1 MRYHHEKPSVY
12 ASVYGN
18 IYECEHPVYN
28 KCTLFK
34 IDQNGLSVIQQRYD
48 NTTKKTWWGEIDP
61 WLTDPIYLHP
71 KFMDFSMYVLIN
83 PLADYIQQLLYDKSC
98 GL

>member
-18 IYECEHPVYN
+18 TYECEHPVYD

-48 NTTKKTWWGEIDP
+48 NTTNHAGSKNEIN
-61 WLTDPIYLHP
+61 
-71 KFMDFSMYVLIN
+71 S
-83 PLADYIQQLLYDKSC
+83 
-98 GL
+98 

>member
-18 IYECEHPVYN
+18 TYEFEHPVYN

-34 IDQNGLSVIQQRYD
+34 IDQNGLSVIQQRAMGD
-48 NTTKKTWWGEIDP
+48 
-61 WLTDPIYLHP
+61 
-71 KFMDFSMYVLIN
+71 
-83 PLADYIQQLLYDKSC
+83 LL
-98 GL
+98 

>member
-18 IYECEHPVYN
+18 TYECEHPVHN

-34 IDQNGLSVIQQRYD
+34 IDQNGLSVIQQRTMED
-48 NTTKKTWWGEIDP
+48 
-61 WLTDPIYLHP
+61 
-71 KFMDFSMYVLIN
+71 
-83 PLADYIQQLLYDKSC
+83 LL
-98 GL
+98 

>member
-1 MRYHHEKPSVY
+1 MRYHHEKPSIY
-12 ASVYGN
+12 ASVYNN

-48 NTTKKTWWGEIDP
+48 NTTNHVALKMK
-61 WLTDPIYLHP
+61 
-71 KFMDFSMYVLIN
+71 LI
-83 PLADYIQQLLYDKSC
+83 PRERWETCFDRRFI
-98 GL
+98 

>member
-1 MRYHHEKPSVY
+1 MRYHHEKSSVY

-18 IYECEHPVYN
+18 TYECEHPVYD

-48 NTTKKTWWGEIDP
+48 NSWI
-61 WLTDPIYLHP
+61 
-71 KFMDFSMYVLIN
+71 FSMHVLIN

>member
-18 IYECEHPVYN
+18 TYECEYPVYN

-34 IDQNGLSVIQQRYD
+34 IDQNGLSVIQQRTMED
-48 NTTKKTWWGEIDP
+48 
-61 WLTDPIYLHP
+61 
-71 KFMDFSMYVLIN
+71 
-83 PLADYIQQLLYDKSC
+83 LL
-98 GL
+98 